1 MTDAE
6 LNIQGDKMK
15 KLYSLALNIPFIL
28 VLLCSPA
35 IAQEKIDVSFEA
47 GEGNKIF
54 ISYVLNGDASK
65 TYEVNTILR
74 KSNDPSF
81 KLIPEDLSGDI
92 GEGKFANRKCTI
104 IWNMNKDEEA
114 RLEGEDF
121 YFEVT
126 ASEISQKSSWYWY
139 VLGAAALGGGTAAYL
154 LLNKD
159 KTSEPSTPGGNPSG
173 ENVAMPPARP

>member
-1 MTDAE
+1 
-6 LNIQGDKMK
+6 MK
-15 KLYSLALNIPFIL
+15 KRYSFAFNITFIL
-28 VLLCSPA
+28 FLLSGFLR
-35 IAQEKIDVSFEA
+35 AQDKIDVSFEA
-47 GEGNKIF
+47 GEGDKIL
-54 ISYVLNGDASK
+54 ISYFLYGDASK

-81 KLIPEDLSGDI
+81 KLIPKDVSGDV

-104 IWNMNKDEEA
+104 VWNMDKDEEA

-126 ASEISQKSSWYWY
+126 ADEIKDKSSWYWY

-159 KTSEPSTPGGNPSG
+159 KSSEPSAPGNPSG
-173 ENVAMPPARP
+173 DNVAVPPGRP

>member
-1 MTDAE
+1 
-6 LNIQGDKMK
+6 MK
-15 KLYSLALNIPFIL
+15 KIFSAALNISFLLI
-28 VLLCSPA
+28 LLCGFA
-35 IAQEKIDVSFEA
+35 RAQEKIDVSFEA
-47 GEGNKIF
+47 GEGGKIF
-54 ISYVLNGDASK
+54 ISYFLYGDASK

-81 KLIPEDLSGDI
+81 KQIPEDLSGDI

-126 ASEISQKSSWYWY
+126 ANEIKEKSSWYWY

-159 KTSEPSTPGGNPSG
+159 KSSEPSSPGNPAVD
-173 ENVAMPPARP
+173 NVAMPPGRP